1 MDIESLKIISKNLP
15 SNPGVYQFF
24 DSKNNII
31 YIGKAKNL
39 KARTKHYTKIENLS
53 YRHTRMISETEN
65 FDIAIELYLEFHD

>member
-1 MDIESLKIISKNLP
+1 MDIKGLKIISNNLP

-39 KARTKHYTKIENLS
+39 KKESTHIFLS
-53 YRHTRMISETEN
+53 R
-65 FDIAIELYLEFHD
+65 AIQERQIN